1 MRGFDCR
8 NESFVQFYSQIEDVM
23 RGWTVEIGIFAVAT
37 VIQKLRK
44 QGITVEMVRVVGY
57 TVDQRMQNG
66 RLTVETMFYG
76 DSTVV

>member
-1 MRGFDCR
+1 
-8 NESFVQFYSQIEDVM
+8 M

-76 DSTVV
+76 DSTVVWIACCENKTVERREFQESPVK